1 MTYTYYTPV
10 QSDEHYLYASEL
22 AEKYGVFTLSGRP
35 HIQLVSACLSKME
48 EDIGQPPFY
57 YMTRFGLKRVYKY
70 GDDFMRR
77 LIKGW
82 RWMGTGNFTLAGGK
96 TYKFKL
102 RRRI

>member
-48 EDIGQPPFY
+48 EDIGQPPF
-57 YMTRFGLKRVYKY
+57 
-70 GDDFMRR
+70 
-77 LIKGW
+77 
-82 RWMGTGNFTLAGGK
+82 
-96 TYKFKL
+96 
-102 RRRI
+102 